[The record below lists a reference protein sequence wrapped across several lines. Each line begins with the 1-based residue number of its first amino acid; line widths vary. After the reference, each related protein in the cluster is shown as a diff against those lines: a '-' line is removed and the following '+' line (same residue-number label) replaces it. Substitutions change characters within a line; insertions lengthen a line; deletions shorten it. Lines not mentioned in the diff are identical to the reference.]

1 MDSDA
6 SQPDASQP
14 KSSQPDSSPTPESP
28 TPAAPRTEARPST
41 PATQWSAPAADEAGG
56 APGSGPGSDKV
67 SRVVR
72 HAPVSPATAQV
83 FGRPSGV
90 AGSFAPGAAVP
101 DRPAPAVGPPDPVLA
116 EAFGRPD
123 GSDETLQ
130 RDPLATYGTPDEPAP
145 PADPWRDP
153 ESPATL
159 ARPAVA
165 ESAPAN
171 PSAPGPKLGIREVL
185 LGRRIAWHALAAL
198 AVIALLI
205 GVVGGLMGRFTAEV
219 AAPLN
224 SNTVELS
231 TQGDDNG
238 DAPRSSVARV
248 AQAVEKSVVAVDV
261 RLSNGSATGSGF
273 VIDRNGYILTNNHV
287 ISLAASDRTA
297 KLEVVFSDRNR
308 VPARIVGR
316 DPKTDVAVLKV
327 DNVDNLTVAQL
338 GDSNDLQIGEEVVAF
353 GSPLGLDRTVTS
365 GIVSALHRAVPLRPD
380 SESDTDAVI
389 DAIQTDAAINP
400 GNSGGPL
407 VDAQAKVVG
416 INTAGLVPGGG
427 SIGLGFA
434 IPIGEA
440 VPIAQAL
447 IRDGKV
453 NHPQIGVNASDV
465 RNDRVLGAQI
475 RNVVAGGPAAQAG
488 LRENDVIVSFNGRT
502 IESADELT
510 VAVRTAKIG
519 EPVKFTYWRD
529 GRTFEGTMTPA
540 SD

>member
-1 MDSDA
+1 M
-6 SQPDASQP
+6 
-14 KSSQPDSSPTPESP
+14 
-28 TPAAPRTEARPST
+28 
-41 PATQWSAPAADEAGG
+41 
-56 APGSGPGSDKV
+56 
-67 SRVVR
+67 
-72 HAPVSPATAQV
+72 
-83 FGRPSGV
+83 
-90 AGSFAPGAAVP
+90 
-101 DRPAPAVGPPDPVLA
+101 
-116 EAFGRPD
+116 
-123 GSDETLQ
+123 
-130 RDPLATYGTPDEPAP
+130 
-145 PADPWRDP
+145 
-153 ESPATL
+153 
-159 ARPAVA
+159 
-165 ESAPAN
+165 
-171 PSAPGPKLGIREVL
+171 
-185 LGRRIAWHALAAL
+185 
-198 AVIALLI
+198 
-205 GVVGGLMGRFTAEV
+205 
-219 AAPLN
+219 
-224 SNTVELS
+224 
-231 TQGDDNG
+231 
-238 DAPRSSVARV
+238 
-248 AQAVEKSVVAVDV
+248 
-261 RLSNGSATGSGF
+261 
-273 VIDRNGYILTNNHV
+273 
-287 ISLAASDRTA
+287 
-297 KLEVVFSDRNR
+297 
-308 VPARIVGR
+308 
-316 DPKTDVAVLKV
+316 
-327 DNVDNLTVAQL
+327 
-338 GDSNDLQIGEEVVAF
+338 
-353 GSPLGLDRTVTS
+353 
-365 GIVSALHRAVPLRPD
+365 PLRPD